1 MESALFRDRASE
13 LVGACRLDCSVG
25 LATADFLVAC
35 NHLVELQ
42 RSLLLGEG
50 AGEVAQPSRPS

>member
-50 AGEVAQPSRPS
+50 AGEVA